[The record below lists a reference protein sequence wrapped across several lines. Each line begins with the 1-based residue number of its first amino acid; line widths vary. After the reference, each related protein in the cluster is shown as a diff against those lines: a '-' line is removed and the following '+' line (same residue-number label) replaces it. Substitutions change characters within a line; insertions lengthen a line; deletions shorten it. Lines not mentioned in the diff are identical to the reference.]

1 MSRQEQKG
9 PEIIDRTIRIEDT
22 KNERTPRNKGARTG
36 GDNMAV
42 KINGINHFAISVA
55 DLEETIKWYSDI
67 FGFTVVNRSEIPG
80 AGIRVAHM
88 QGTGFLLEVFE
99 APGSAPLPE
108 DRKIPNRDLMTQ
120 GNKHMSFG
128 VPDGRKA
135 KEQLEALGVEVAMV
149 AEVDDTYGVF
159 IRDNTGN
166 LIEIFEEKGDVVF
179 NQHK

>member
-1 MSRQEQKG
+1 
-9 PEIIDRTIRIEDT
+9 
-22 KNERTPRNKGARTG
+22 
-36 GDNMAV
+36 MAV

-55 DLEETIKWYSDI
+55 NLEETVQWYSDI
-67 FGFTVVNRSEIPG
+67 FGFYVVNRSEIPG
-80 AGIRVAHM
+80 ADIRVAHL

-99 APGSAPLPE
+99 AQGAAALPE
-108 DRKIPNRDLMTQ
+108 DRKVPNRDLMTQ

-128 VPDGRKA
+128 VPDARAAKA
-135 KEQLEALGVEVAMV
+135 QLEALGVEVAMV

-166 LIEIFEEKGDVVF
+166 LIEIFEEKGNVVF

>member
-1 MSRQEQKG
+1 MNEQKKIR
-9 PEIIDRTIRIEDT
+9 EIIDRNIQIEDT
-22 KNERTPRNKGARTG
+22 KNRQRSIMKILQMG
-36 GDNMAV
+36 GSNMAV

-55 DLEETIKWYSDI
+55 NLEETIKWYSDI

-80 AGIRVAHM
+80 AGIRVAHL

-99 APGSAPLPE
+99 ASGSAALPE
-108 DRKIPNRDLMTQ
+108 DRKVPNRDLMTQ

-135 KEQLEALGVEVAMV
+135 KAELEALGVEVAMV